1 MTDKTIMKPR
11 PGGRGAKP
19 PVQNEQA
26 SAEPKAPVNP
36 DKTVLSS
43 NDNAA
48 AIRQK
53 AESVA
58 IGDNVLV
65 DEASTLF
72 SLIAKIRN
80 TPKHHDVNALK
91 RQCIELIKTYEQGLR
106 YKTVDGELIESARYC
121 LCSFID
127 ESVLNTP
134 WGGQSEWGAES
145 LLSTFHNETWGGEYF
160 YTLLQACIADPAKH
174 LLLLELQYLC
184 LSLGFNGK
192 MRVEERGS
200 EKLEEFREQ
209 AYRAIRSQRNEHERE
224 LSPEW
229 QVNVSGRS
237 IEQKAF
243 PMWVLLALFGA
254 LLLSAYMLFRYQINS
269 YSDSVYKELSSL
281 VPWTQPEQ
289 KVLTIKDRDESV
301 RLRQLLQT
309 EIQRELIEL
318 HDLSDRIRIRVPAE
332 LLFGDSNASIK
343 EDFTPVISKIARALE
358 SINGRILIT
367 GHTDDKSI
375 FSSKYP
381 SNWHL
386 SLARA
391 NAVSDA
397 LAARTDLHGRL
408 WPEGRGEA
416 EPIAPNDSEENRRLN
431 RRIEI
436 DLLP

>member
-11 PGGRGAKP
+11 PGGRGVSKP
-19 PVQNEQA
+19 APGNE
-26 SAEPKAPVNP
+26 APQESKPEINP

-43 NDNAA
+43 FDNAA

-53 AESVA
+53 SESVA

-91 RQCIELIKTYEQGLR
+91 RQCIELIKNYEHGLR
-106 YKTVDGELIESARYC
+106 AKSVDGEVIESARYC

-127 ESVLNTP
+127 EAVLNTS

-160 YTLLQACIADPAKH
+160 YTLIQSSIANPSQH

-192 MRVEERGS
+192 MRVEERGA
-200 EKLEEFREQ
+200 EKLEEIREQ
-209 AYRAIRSQRNEHERE
+209 AFRAIRTQRSEHERA
-224 LSPEW
+224 LSPQWAE
-229 QVNVSGRS
+229 NVSNRS

-243 PMWVLLALFGA
+243 PLWVLLALFGA
-254 LLLSAYMLFRYQINS
+254 VLLSAYMLFRYQIND
-269 YSDSVYKELSSL
+269 YSDSVYKDLSAL
-281 VPWTQPEQ
+281 VPWVETEQ
-289 KVLTIKDRDESV
+289 KTLTIKDRDQSI

-309 EIQRELIEL
+309 EIQRGLIEV
-318 HDLSDRIRIRVPAE
+318 HDLSDRIRLRINSE
-332 LLFGDSNASIK
+332 QLFSANNATVK
-343 EDFTPVISKIARALE
+343 EDFQPVIAKLARSLE
-358 SINGRILIT
+358 STSGRILIT
-367 GHTDDKSI
+367 AHTDDKTV

-397 LAARTDLHGRL
+397 LASKTDLHGRL

-416 EPIAPNDSEENRRLN
+416 EPIAPNDTDENRRMN

>member
-1 MTDKTIMKPR
+1 MTDKTILKPR
-11 PGGRGAKP
+11 PGGRGANKATPNKTAAETP
-19 PVQNEQA
+19 PLEGNE
-26 SAEPKAPVNP
+26 

-43 NDNAA
+43 YDQPSSF
-48 AIRQK
+48 RQK
-53 AESVA
+53 ADTVA
-58 IGDNVLV
+58 IGDNLLI
-65 DEASTLF
+65 DEASTIF
-72 SLIAKIRN
+72 SVISKIRS

-91 RQCIELIKTYEQGLR
+91 RQCIEMIKTYEQALR
-106 YKTVDGELIESARYC
+106 HKSISSEQIESARYC

-127 ESVLNTP
+127 ETILNTT

-160 YTLLQACIADPAKH
+160 FTLIQSCIANPSEH

-192 MRVEERGS
+192 MRIEERGA
-200 EKLEEFREQ
+200 EKLEEIREQ
-209 AYRAIRSQRNEHERE
+209 AYRAIRTQRDDHQRE
-224 LSPEW
+224 LTPTCK
-229 QVNVSGRS
+229 RS
-237 IEQKAF
+237 VEYGSSNPKEF
-243 PMWVLLALFGA
+243 PLWVLLSLIGA
-254 LLLSAYMLFRYQINS
+254 LLISVYMFFSYQINS
-269 YSDSVYKELSSL
+269 YSDGVYRELSSL
-281 VPWTQPEQ
+281 VPWTQSEP
-289 KVLTIKDRDESV
+289 VALSIKSRDESV

-309 EIQRELIEL
+309 EIQRDLVEVI
-318 HDLSDRIRIRVPAE
+318 DLSDKIRLRIASDN
-332 LLFGDSNASIK
+332 LFKDKGTQIK
-343 EDFTPVISKIARALE
+343 EDFVPVVSKLARALE
-358 SINGRILIT
+358 SISGRILVT
-367 GHTDDKSI
+367 GHTDDEAI

-397 LAARTDLHGRL
+397 LASKTDLHGRL

-416 EPIAPNDSEENRRLN
+416 EPIVPNDSDENRQTN

>member
-11 PGGRGAKP
+11 PGGRGASKP
-19 PVQNEQA
+19 APADGAPKPAQPVE
-26 SAEPKAPVNP
+26 NP
-36 DKTVLSS
+36 DKTVMSS
-43 NDNAA
+43 NDNSA

-53 AESVA
+53 AQTVA

-72 SLIAKIRN
+72 SLIAKVRN

-91 RQCIELIKTYEQGLR
+91 RQCVELIKNYEQGLR
-106 YKTVDGELIESARYC
+106 YKSVDGDQIESARYC

-127 ESVLNTP
+127 EAVLNTP
-134 WGGQSEWGAES
+134 WGEQSEWGAES

-160 YTLLQACIADPAKH
+160 YTLLQACIASPSEH

-209 AYRAIRSQRNEHERE
+209 AYRAIRTQRQEHERE

-229 QVNVSGRS
+229 RVSVEHGS
-237 IEQKAF
+237 FEQKGF
-243 PMWVLLALFGA
+243 PLWVILAMFGA
-254 LLLSAYMLFRYQINS
+254 ILLSSYMLFSYKINS
-269 YSDSVYKELSSL
+269 YSDGVYRELSTL
-281 VPWTQPEQ
+281 VPWSQPEPQ
-289 KVLTIKDRDESV
+289 TMTIKDRDESV

-309 EIQRELIEL
+309 EIQRDLVEVFE
-318 HDLSDRIRIRVPAE
+318 LSDRIRIRIGSE
-332 LLFGDSNASIK
+332 LLFSGGNAGIK
-343 EDFTPVISKIARALE
+343 EDFAPVVAKIARSLE
-358 SINGRILIT
+358 SIDGKVLIT
-367 GHTDDKSI
+367 AHTDDKTI

-391 NAVSDA
+391 NAISDA
-397 LAARTDLHGRL
+397 LADKTDLRGRL

-416 EPIAPNDSEENRRLN
+416 EPIVPNDSDENRRMN